1 MVTKVSSDRKS
12 TDTGL
17 KKRQEIKGRAER
29 ARVTSVNCMSG
40 PSECKCHL
48 NSRVMMHHDKR
59 QITFQ
64 LKKKKT
70 SEDLVAIKI
79 LF

>member
-64 LKKKKT
+64 LKKKKQ
-70 SEDLVAIKI
+70 AKI
-79 LF
+79 